1 YYIPISLNQYEQ
13 EIFIKPVRSIELTR
27 DYKSFSLIEK
37 LNKLFPQIE
46 RLRIKI
52 KSNKDIEK
60 ILNIFSK
67 SLSIV
72 IFYYDTSNIIINQ
85 KSIENILDH
94 SNFTFTIDNNSIRLW
109 IGLPNI
115 SKQVQIE
122 QRRNFGCF
130 SWCSSRKFLFK
141 R

>member
-1 YYIPISLNQYEQ
+1 
-13 EIFIKPVRSIELTR
+13 
-27 DYKSFSLIEK
+27 
-37 LNKLFPQIE
+37 NKLFPQIE